1 LYSSKEMENLELCDC
16 GKVAVWCYIPGF
28 KEGSPYFCNDCISS
42 PDDAGCSCNWHYSK
56 SGRHD
61 EIELPEGIEGKDFKY
76 IVREDITKEDGIWIH
91 LDEKGRPY
99 PCAEYCYSEEGFEK
113 D

>member
-1 LYSSKEMENLELCDC
+1 MENLELCDC
-16 GKVAVWCYIPGF
+16 GKVAVWCYMPGF
-28 KEGSPYFCNDCISS
+28 QEGSPYFCDDCISS